1 MKADVFAD
9 RMKVVGNSFTPP
21 SPNERRLLTD
31 PPPARHVPGQS
42 QNHPRRTSVRYSLL
56 IVPLLLFAG
65 AAGAQSKATNSQD
78 SIPANFVPTGKEMFK
93 QYCAA
98 CHGLDAKGHGPA
110 RAALK
115 IPAADLTTL
124 AKRHRGE
131 FPTDL
136 VTNVLRFGP
145 GVAAH
150 GSSDMPT
157 WGGIFNY
164 MDNYNQGVVQKRIK
178 NLCDYLVSLQEK

>member
-1 MKADVFAD
+1 M
-9 RMKVVGNSFTPP
+9 
-21 SPNERRLLTD
+21 
-31 PPPARHVPGQS
+31 
-42 QNHPRRTSVRYSLL
+42 RYSFLLAALL
-56 IVPLLLFAG
+56 IF
-65 AAGAQSKATNSQD
+65 AAGSAAQSKPAASQD
-78 SIPANFVPTGKEMFK
+78 QIPSNFVPSGKEMFK

-124 AKRHRGE
+124 TKRHGGE
-131 FPTDL
+131 FPYDL

-157 WGGIFNY
+157 WGGIFQY
-164 MDNYNQGVVQKRIK
+164 MDNYNQAVVLKRIK

>member
-1 MKADVFAD
+1 MRYPILIAVMLIFA
-9 RMKVVGNSFTPP
+9 
-21 SPNERRLLTD
+21 
-31 PPPARHVPGQS
+31 
-42 QNHPRRTSVRYSLL
+42 
-56 IVPLLLFAG
+56 AG
-65 AAGAQSKATNSQD
+65 SGAQSKATNAQD
-78 SIPANFVPTGKEMFK
+78 QFPPNFVPTGKEMFK

-124 AKRHRGE
+124 TKRHGGE
-131 FPTDL
+131 FPLDL

-157 WGGIFNY
+157 WGGIFQY
-164 MDNYNQGVVQKRIK
+164 MDNYNQATVQKRIK
-178 NLCDYLVSLQEK
+178 NLCDYLISLQEK

>member
-1 MKADVFAD
+1 MRF
-9 RMKVVGNSFTPP
+9 S
-21 SPNERRLLTD
+21 
-31 PPPARHVPGQS
+31 
-42 QNHPRRTSVRYSLL
+42 
-56 IVPLLLFAG
+56 LLFAAMLLFRA
-65 AAGAQSKATNSQD
+65 AAGAQSKATGTSD
-78 SIPANFVPTGKEMFK
+78 SIPPNFVPAGKDMFK

-124 AKRHRGE
+124 AKRHGGE
-131 FPTDL
+131 FPYDL

-157 WGGIFNY
+157 WGGIFQY
-164 MDNYNQGVVQKRIK
+164 MDNYNQAVVQKRIK

>member
-1 MKADVFAD
+1 M
-9 RMKVVGNSFTPP
+9 
-21 SPNERRLLTD
+21 
-31 PPPARHVPGQS
+31 
-42 QNHPRRTSVRYSLL
+42 RTSLL
-56 IVPLLLFAG
+56 VAAFFILAN
-65 AAGAQSKATNSQD
+65 AAGAQSKSASNQD
-78 SIPANFVPTGKEMFK
+78 SIPPDFVPSGKVMFK

-115 IPAADLTTL
+115 VPAADLTTL
-124 AKRHRGE
+124 AKRHGGE

-157 WGGIFNY
+157 WGGIFQY
-164 MDNYNQGVVQKRIK
+164 MDNYNQVAVQKRIK
-178 NLCDYLVSLQEK
+178 NLIDYLISLQEK

>member
-1 MKADVFAD
+1 M
-9 RMKVVGNSFTPP
+9 
-21 SPNERRLLTD
+21 RLSILV
-31 PPPARHVPGQS
+31 AAMLIFSGA
-42 QNHPRRTSVRYSLL
+42 SV
-56 IVPLLLFAG
+56 
-65 AAGAQSKATNSQD
+65 AQSKAVSDQD
-78 SIPANFVPTGKEMFK
+78 QIPPNFVPSGKAMFK
-93 QYCAA
+93 LYCAA

-124 AKRHRGE
+124 AKRHGGE

-145 GVAAH
+145 GLAAH

-157 WGGIFNY
+157 WGGIFQY
-164 MDNYNQGVVQKRIK
+164 MDNYNQAAVQKRIK